1 MTEEGTKGS
10 IRAALFDLDGT
21 LIDTEGQYTEVW
33 GRIGRKYHPEMPDFA
48 YRIKGTTLQQI
59 LSRYFP
65 DEEVQR
71 TVVPELYAHEAE
83 MTFEFYPGA
92 LDFLRDLRA
101 HGVKCAVVTSSNR
114 RKMEAV
120 RRQIK
125 GFDTLFDRVLTAED
139 FRASKPDPDC
149 YLRAADAFGLTREQ
163 CVVFEDAPNGLEAGR
178 RSGIFTVGVATGL
191 TPEEVAPLCDHV
203 IGTYEGFT
211 TEALEH
217 IVHQKKEQKHGQE

>member
-1 MTEEGTKGS
+1 MQEGTTGS

-21 LIDTEGQYTEVW
+21 LIDTEGQYTEIW

-71 TVVPELYAHEAE
+71 EVVPELYAHEAR
-83 MTFEFYPGA
+83 MKFDFYPGA
-92 LDFLRDLRA
+92 VDFLRNLKA
-101 HGVKCAVVTSSNR
+101 HGVKCAIVTSSNQ

-120 RRQIK
+120 RRQVK
-125 GFDTLFDRVLTAED
+125 DFDALFDRVFTAED
-139 FRASKPDPDC
+139 FKASKPDPDC
-149 YLRAADAFGLTREQ
+149 YLRAVDAFGLAKEQ

-191 TPEEVAPLCDHV
+191 TPEEAAPLCDHV
-203 IGTYEGFT
+203 IRSYEGFT
-211 TEALEH
+211 AEALER
-217 IVHQKKEQKHGQE
+217 IVEQKKERKNGQK